1 MFQSIALFGTGLI
14 GGSFA
19 LALRRRHP
27 QVRVVGVDRDP
38 AAAQRALE
46 LGVIDAV
53 TADVGQAIRAV
64 DLVFLAVPVAQTPA
78 LLAQLLANGLDERT
92 LITDA
97 GSTKGDVVAA
107 ARAVL
112 GVRIDRFVPGHPIA
126 GREVHGPDAALATL
140 YDDRDVIL
148 TPLPENS
155 ADAVERVRAAWT
167 DCGARVTT
175 MSVERHDRVLAA
187 VSHLPHLLSYALV
200 AQIVDSADATLKFDL
215 AGAGFRDFTR
225 IAASSPEMWR
235 DIALAN
241 REALL
246 GELDAYLDVVAG
258 LREAIDAGDGE
269 ALEALFDKA
278 SRTRQAWKRVTPPG
292 SA

>member
-1 MFQSIALFGTGLI
+1 MSQTIALFGTGLI

-19 LALRRRHP
+19 LALRRRHAH
-27 QVRVVGVDRDP
+27 VRVVGVDRD
-38 AAAQRALE
+38 AAAARRALE
-46 LGVIDAV
+46 LGIVDAIAV
-53 TADVGQAIRAV
+53 DVAQAIHGA
-64 DLVFLAVPVAQTPA
+64 DLVFLAVPVAQTPG
-78 LLAQLLANGLDERT
+78 LLAQLLAGGLDEHT

-112 GVRIDRFVPGHPIA
+112 GARIDRFVPGHPIA

-148 TPLPENS
+148 TPLPEN
-155 ADAVERVRAAWT
+155 AAEAVERVHAAWT

-175 MSVERHDRVLAA
+175 MTVERHDRVLAS

-200 AQIVDSADATLKFDL
+200 AQIVDSADAALKFDL

-246 GELDAYLDVVAG
+246 AELDAYLALVG
-258 LREAIDAGDGE
+258 HLRRSIDDGDGA

-278 SRTRQAWKRVTPPG
+278 SRTRQAWKRVEPHS

>member
-1 MFQSIALFGTGLI
+1 MFHTIALFGTGLI

-27 QVRVVGVDRDP
+27 ATRVVGFDRNLD
-38 AAAQRALE
+38 AARRALE
-46 LGVIDAV
+46 LGFIDTMA
-53 TADVGQAIRAV
+53 ADVAEAV
-64 DLVFLAVPVAQTPA
+64 READLVFLAVPVAQVPD
-78 LLAQLLANGLDERT
+78 LLAGIVGGLRDDA

-107 ARAVL
+107 AREVL
-112 GVRIDRFVPGHPIA
+112 GARIDRFVPGHPIA

-140 YDDRDVIL
+140 YDGRDVIL
-148 TPLPENS
+148 TPLAENAPE
-155 ADAVERVRAAWT
+155 AVERVQGLWT

-175 MSVERHDRVLAA
+175 MPVAQHDRVLAA
-187 VSHLPHLLSYALV
+187 VSHLPHMLSYALV
-200 AQIVDSADATLKFDL
+200 AQIVDSADAALKLGL

-235 DIALAN
+235 DVALAN

-246 GELDAYLDVVAG
+246 AELDGYVALVAN
-258 LREAIDAGDGE
+258 LRASIAAGDGA

-278 SRTRQAWKRVTPPG
+278 SRTRLAWKRAEPG
-292 SA
+292 GPA

>member
-1 MFQSIALFGTGLI
+1 MLQTIALFGTGLI

-19 LALRRRHP
+19 LALRRRHAHL
-27 QVRVVGVDRDP
+27 RVVGVDRDA

-46 LGVIDAV
+46 RGIIDRIAV
-53 TADVGQAIRAV
+53 DVAQALRGA
-64 DLVFLAVPVAQTPA
+64 DLVFLAVPVAQTQA
-78 LLAQLLANGLDERT
+78 LLAELMASGLEEHT

-97 GSTKGDVVAA
+97 GSTKGDVVES
-107 ARAVL
+107 ARRVL
-112 GVRIDRFVPGHPIA
+112 GTRIDRFVPGHPIA

-148 TPLPENS
+148 TPLPENTV
-155 ADAVERVRAAWT
+155 DAVERVRSAWIA
-167 DCGARVTT
+167 CGARVTT
-175 MSVERHDRVLAA
+175 MPVAQHDRVLAA

-200 AQIVDSADATLKFDL
+200 AQVVDSTDAELKFGL

-241 REALL
+241 RGALL
-246 GELDAYLDVVAG
+246 AELDAYSSLVAQM
-258 LREAIDAGDGE
+258 RQAIDAGDGK

-278 SRTRQAWKRVTPPG
+278 SRARQAWKRVDPG
-292 SA
+292 TAA

>member
-1 MFQSIALFGTGLI
+1 MFHTIALFGTGLI

-27 QVRVVGVDRDP
+27 ATRMVGFDRDLD
-38 AAAQRALE
+38 AARRALE
-46 LGVIDAV
+46 LGVIDTIAADAAEAV
-53 TADVGQAIRAV
+53 RDA
-64 DLVFLAVPVAQTPA
+64 DLVFLAVPVAQVPS
-78 LLAQLLANGLDERT
+78 LLGGIVDGLRDDA

-107 ARAVL
+107 ARAKL
-112 GVRIDRFVPGHPIA
+112 GPRIERFVPGHPIA

-140 YDDRDVIL
+140 YDGRAVIL
-148 TPLPENS
+148 TPLAEN
-155 ADAVERVRAAWT
+155 APQAIARVQALWA

-175 MSVERHDRVLAA
+175 MPVAQHDRVLAA
-187 VSHLPHLLSYALV
+187 VSHLPHMLSYALV
-200 AQIVDSADATLKFDL
+200 AQIVDSADAALKLGL

-235 DIALAN
+235 DVALAN

-246 GELDAYLDVVAG
+246 AELDDYIALVAG
-258 LREAIDAGDGE
+258 LRASIAGSDGE

-278 SRTRQAWKRVTPPG
+278 SRARSAWKPAGPDV

>member
-1 MFQSIALFGTGLI
+1 MFQTIALFGTGLI

-38 AAAQRALE
+38 AAVRRAHE
-46 LGVIDAV
+46 LGVIDSIAV
-53 TADVGQAIRAV
+53 DVAQALRGA

-78 LLAQLLANGLDERT
+78 LLAQLLAAGLDEHT

-112 GVRIDRFVPGHPIA
+112 GARIDRFVPGHPIA

-148 TPLPENS
+148 TPLPENPPQ
-155 ADAVERVRAAWT
+155 AIERVRAAWA

-200 AQIVDSADATLKFDL
+200 AQIVDSADATLKLDL

-241 REALL
+241 RVALL
-246 GELDAYLDVVAG
+246 GELDAYLDIVAG
-258 LREAIDAGDGE
+258 LREAVDAGDGE

-278 SRTRQAWKRVTPPG
+278 SRTRQAWKRVAPADP
-292 SA
+292 A